1 MRNKKTLLRI
11 KLLTFASITI
21 LVTVSTYYQ
30 WIGRQNIDILEK
42 LYSISESNARVT
54 ETKINLLAET
64 IQSDSKNLKNQLS
77 KIESQLAQVQSN
89 IQYLMSNQNNT
100 VSAQEASRQA
110 VIENDAVKFKTTDSD
125 EYKTSKKTKD
135 NEEQIELIAEN
146 DKSTMY
152 KREELLQS
160 MAQDTESDPEW
171 SMEASQSIYEAFSDN
186 EINSSIQLENV
197 ECGATLCKANLY
209 SDGTTKIEDSYSEI
223 LIQIPWHGQGFAQI
237 NEESGS
243 IDFYLAREGHE
254 LPYLENKPPIT
265 EPN

>member
-1 MRNKKTLLRI
+1 MRNKKTLLRV

-21 LVTVSTYYQ
+21 LVTVSIYYQ
-30 WIGRQNIDILEK
+30 WIEHQKIDTWEK
-42 LYSISESNARVT
+42 LYSLSESNTRVT
-54 ETKINLLAET
+54 ET
-64 IQSDSKNLKNQLS
+64 IQSDSKSLKNQLS
-77 KIESQLAQVQSN
+77 KIESRMAQVQSN

-100 VSAQEASRQA
+100 VSAQEAGRQT
-110 VIENDAVKFKTTDSD
+110 VIENDAVNFKTTDSN
-125 EYKTSKKTKD
+125 EYQTRTKIKD
-135 NEEQIELIAEN
+135 NKEQMELIVQDDE
-146 DKSTMY
+146 STMY
-152 KREELLQS
+152 EREELLQS

-186 EINSSIQLENV
+186 EINNSIQLENV

-223 LIQIPWHGQGFAQI
+223 LSRIPWHGQGFAQI

-254 LPYLENKPPIT
+254 LPYLEN
-265 EPN
+265 EPHIAEHN